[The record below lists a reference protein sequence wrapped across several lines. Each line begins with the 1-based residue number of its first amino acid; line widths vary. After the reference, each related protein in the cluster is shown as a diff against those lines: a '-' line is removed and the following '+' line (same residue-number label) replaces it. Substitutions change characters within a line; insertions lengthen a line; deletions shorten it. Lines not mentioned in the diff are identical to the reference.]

1 MNVEEVNFVV
11 YVHRIPT
18 KDEIM
23 GGALNIILEEKT
35 ELDMKVDKIHNVEMF
50 NDYVLF
56 NAGNKKIQLKV
67 KVVDKDE

>member
-18 KDEIM
+18 KKEII

-35 ELDMKVDKIHNVEMF
+35 GIDIETHKIYDVEMF